1 MGARDPNDYLTRQT
15 TDIIEKKK
23 KTKQTIH
30 NDKCISNNFFF

>member
-23 KTKQTIH
+23 KKPNKQYITI
-30 NDKCISNNFFF
+30 NV